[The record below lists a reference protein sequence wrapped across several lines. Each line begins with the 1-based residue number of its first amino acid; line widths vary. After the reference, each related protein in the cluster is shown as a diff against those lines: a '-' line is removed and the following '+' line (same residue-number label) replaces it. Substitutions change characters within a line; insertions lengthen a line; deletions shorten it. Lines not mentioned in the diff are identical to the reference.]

1 MLVLLIILDSI
12 KSIES
17 IKPVESIKPDESI
30 KQAYLGEQT
39 LIWVSFLGVFR
50 RIINSFPN

>member
-30 KQAYLGEQT
+30 KQAYLGE
-39 LIWVSFLGVFR
+39 LFR
-50 RIINSFPN
+50 GFP